1 MSNRVVLVLC
11 AVLGLTSASC
21 SRKLLPGKSARATA
35 KTPEM
40 VKATNVDFRYLKAK
54 GKVSID
60 FPGVQQ
66 TANVNVRVRRDSVIW
81 LSASLGIEGFR
92 AYITR
97 DSVKVLFPLQREYYA
112 GDYAYLSRLLNVPV
126 TFDRVQALLLGDY
139 LPATPTDG
147 EVTPAVTT
155 EGPMQ
160 RVQYEQRGVLVQQ
173 LIDIAKA
180 RVQQLAV
187 QDQQTQNKLT
197 VDYSGFLPLQP
208 RDQLFAHSTLLQLQQ
223 PQGKPSTVSVQYR
236 DVDLDKERLSF
247 PFSVPKG
254 YARKK

>member
-11 AVLGLTSASC
+11 AVLGLTSAGC
-21 SRKLLPGKSARATA
+21 SRKLLPGKSAAAAA

-40 VKATNVDFRYLKAK
+40 VKATNVEFRYLKAR

-81 LSASLGIEGFR
+81 MSASLGIEGFR

-126 TFDRVQALLLGDY
+126 TFERVQALLLGDY
-139 LPATPTDG
+139 LP
-147 EVTPAVTT
+147 VTPAGEVAPTVAT

-160 RVQYEQRGVLVQQ
+160 RVQYEQRGLLVQQ
-173 LIDIAKA
+173 LIDIAKG
-180 RVQQLAV
+180 RVQQLSV
-187 QDQQTQNKLT
+187 QDQQTQNSLT
-197 VDYSGFLPLQP
+197 VDYSAFQPLPP
-208 RDQLFAHSTLLQLQQ
+208 RNQLFAHATLLQLKQ
-223 PQGKPSTVSVQYR
+223 PQGKPATVSVQYR
-236 DVDLDKERLSF
+236 NVDLDKERLSF